1 MAFYKVTQDGEEKP
15 RLVEADNPSQA
26 LKHVSASVFKVSDAL
41 SASEVADLMDSD
53 VKREKAAK
61 AD

>member
-1 MAFYKVTQDGEEKP
+1 MAFYKVTQEGVETP

-26 LKHVSASVFKVSDAL
+26 LKHVSASVFTVSDAL
-41 SASEVADLMDSD
+41 NAGEVADLMDQD